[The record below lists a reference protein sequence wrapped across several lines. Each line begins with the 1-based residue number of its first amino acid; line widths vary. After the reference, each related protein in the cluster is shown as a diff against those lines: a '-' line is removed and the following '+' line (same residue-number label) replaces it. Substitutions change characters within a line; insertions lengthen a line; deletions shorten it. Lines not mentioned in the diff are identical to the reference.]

1 MFDLDKWQEIFLSL
15 NRHKLRTILTAF
27 GVFWGIFMLVLLLGA
42 GNGLFNSIK
51 YEFADEAINS
61 IWLNPRRT
69 TMPYEGLKKGRQ
81 IKFDNSDYDFIQE
94 QFEGIDEITGRFFL
108 AGDKRV
114 TYKDKSL
121 SFSVQC
127 IHPAFKKIENLG
139 LLEGRFITDQDLKE
153 YRKVC
158 VIGQKARE
166 SLFGED
172 TALGEMINIDN
183 VVYKVVGVFTDSSD
197 WILKNIYIPIS
208 TAQKVYSGQDRL
220 HRLMF
225 TTQGNDVAEITRV
238 EEQVLAAFA
247 KRKKFD
253 PADKRAIWSS
263 NNAKNYEEFAAMM
276 TAIKGIIWLVGVFT
290 IIAGVIG
297 VSNIMLIIVKDR
309 TKEIG
314 IRKSL
319 GATPWSI
326 VSMILQES
334 IFITAL
340 AGYGGMAFG
349 VFLISLAKN
358 VKTDFW
364 RTPHVDLS
372 VVLTATIVLVI
383 SGAIAGLIP
392 ALKAARVNP
401 VVAMKSD

>member
-42 GNGLFNSIK
+42 GNGLFNSV
-51 YEFADEAINS
+51 EHDFADEAINS
-61 IWLNPRRT
+61 IWLTPRRT
-69 TMPYEGLKKGRQ
+69 TMPYQGLKKGRQ
-81 IKFDNSDYDFIQE
+81 IKFDNSDYNFIQE
-94 QFEGIDEITGRFFL
+94 HFEGIDEITGRFFL
-108 AGDKRV
+108 SGDKKV

-121 SFSVQC
+121 SFPVQS
-127 IHPAFKKIENLG
+127 IHPAFRKIENLG
-139 LLEGRFITDQDLKE
+139 ILEGRFLTKQDLDE
-153 YRKVC
+153 VRKVC
-158 VIGQKARE
+158 VIGTKAKE
-166 SLFGED
+166 NLFGDENP
-172 TALGEMINIDN
+172 LGEMITIDN
-183 VVYKVVGVFTDSSD
+183 VVYKVIGVFTDSSD
-197 WILKNIYIPIS
+197 WILKNIYIPIT
-208 TAQKVYSGQDRL
+208 TAQKVYSGQNRL
-220 HRLMF
+220 HRIMF
-225 TTQGNDVAEITRV
+225 TTQGTDVEEISKI
-238 EEQVLAAFA
+238 EEQVLSAFA
-247 KRKKFD
+247 ARKNFD

-263 NNAKNYEEFAAMM
+263 NNAEDFEEFAGMM
-276 TAIKGIIWLVGVFT
+276 TAIKGIIWLVGIFT

-319 GATPWSI
+319 GATPFSI

-340 AGYGGMAFG
+340 AGYAGMASG
-349 VFLISLAKN
+349 VLLISLCKN
-358 VKTDFW
+358 IKTDFW

-372 VVLTATIVLVI
+372 VILMATFVLVI
-383 SGAIAGLIP
+383 SGALAGLIP

-401 VVAMKSD
+401 VIAMKSD